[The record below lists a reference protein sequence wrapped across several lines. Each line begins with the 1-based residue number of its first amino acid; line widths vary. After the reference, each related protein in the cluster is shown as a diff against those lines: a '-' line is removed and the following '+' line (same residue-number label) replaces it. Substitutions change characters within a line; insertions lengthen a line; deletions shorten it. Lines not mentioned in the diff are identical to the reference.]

1 MKKSASLLALSA
13 ILLLPGCGFHPMH
26 GKYAAA
32 QAAQKGAG
40 LDTVEIAN
48 IRDANGTYLRNALI
62 DRFYSG
68 GYPSAPRYT
77 LTVTPVLERE
87 VELDITK
94 SSEATRSQLRL
105 ETVMTLTD
113 KQNPGSP
120 VLQRSLRAISS
131 YNQLESEFAT
141 HVTEQAARES
151 GLNDLARQIELNISL
166 FLNRTSP

>member
-13 ILLLPGCGFHPMH
+13 VLLLSGCGFQPMH
-26 GKYAAA
+26 GKYSAAA
-32 QAAQKGAG
+32 QAEKGAG

-62 DRFYSG
+62 DRFYSS
-68 GYPSAPRYT
+68 GYPNAPRYT
-77 LTVTPVLERE
+77 LSIAPINERE

-113 KQNPGSP
+113 KQNPGTP
-120 VLQRSLRAISS
+120 VLQRSLRSISS

-166 FLNRTSP
+166 FLNRSK